1 MRKFWFAS
9 LLLLVLAGALTF
21 SSQAARTNLAGDY
34 VEVRTASVFAGAC
47 HYNGE
52 LMTTGRDAVM
62 AWHITAGQWQGV
74 DLADVRVLAVVSADA
89 NLADAQ
95 AGRRAEL
102 IVDSAASE
110 TQAAAVVAAIESKY
124 AATLGRITLVR
135 RAPVTF
141 AREAEAYSVNAANVA
156 ELTVRAMPNHECC
169 KMPHLVWYTPL
180 VPLADRRV
188 GLTLKASYQGGTVGE
203 RWQQAGQ
210 NSAFYGSFAF

>member
-9 LLLLVLAGALTF
+9 LLLLVLAGALTLG
-21 SSQAARTNLAGDY
+21 SQAARTNVTGDY

-74 DLADVRVLAVVSADA
+74 DLAGVRVLAVVSADA

-95 AGRRAEL
+95 AGRHTEL
-102 IVDSAASE
+102 VVDSAATE
-110 TQAAAVVAAIESKY
+110 AQAAAVVAAIESKY
-124 AATLGRITLVR
+124 TATLGRVVVVR
-135 RAPVTF
+135 RAPVRF
-141 AREAEAYSVNAANVA
+141 AREAEAYSVSAPNVA

-169 KMPHLVWYTPL
+169 KMPHLVWYAPL

-188 GLTLKASYQGGTVGE
+188 GLTLKAIYQGGAAGE